1 MITEISYLE
10 LKEEVTFL
18 DNQLKK
24 ILPKEN
30 VKISSNK
37 SFFESN
43 KKHENNFID
52 SYGKSRF
59 DECKA
64 KLGLQYSF
72 QFSDDI
78 EKELASFV
86 SSKCGDSQLKYE
98 IDRIYNL
105 MYQKYKNDIIV
116 LSTAIWLVK
125 DSCVQENITYFI
137 TDSGYIRESRSD
149 NLYSTARGKHATV
162 RLSKEEV
169 KQVEKYYRLLYP
181 IITRPLSEPVE
192 IIHHTERAWTIEND
206 KIDRSKESSFV
217 RALIALQNA
226 RRSSQLVVKIDHYM
240 QVLQCIYALEGMRS
254 TKIEKILQAIT
265 ANLLN
270 LNQGETKELYHVF
283 DVLNSVQNNN
293 QKKQSFGVRDTIQK
307 AFRIRS
313 KHSHGNKVTYS
324 SEEIE
329 STALLVD
336 DYVRKVLR
344 IILANASL
352 DYRTKKEAEEV
363 CQYFKQYNK

>member
-1 MITEISYLE
+1 
-10 LKEEVTFL
+10 
-18 DNQLKK
+18 
-24 ILPKEN
+24 
-30 VKISSNK
+30 
-37 SFFESN
+37 
-43 KKHENNFID
+43 
-52 SYGKSRF
+52 
-59 DECKA
+59 
-64 KLGLQYSF
+64 
-72 QFSDDI
+72 
-78 EKELASFV
+78 
-86 SSKCGDSQLKYE
+86 
-98 IDRIYNL
+98 
-105 MYQKYKNDIIV
+105 
-116 LSTAIWLVK
+116 
-125 DSCVQENITYFI
+125 
-137 TDSGYIRESRSD
+137 
-149 NLYSTARGKHATV
+149 
-162 RLSKEEV
+162 
-169 KQVEKYYRLLYP
+169 
-181 IITRPLSEPVE
+181 
-192 IIHHTERAWTIEND
+192 
-206 KIDRSKESSFV
+206 
-217 RALIALQNA
+217 
-226 RRSSQLVVKIDHYM
+226 M